1 MAVKERLPDVAILV
15 VNWNRKKD
23 ILNLLSALER
33 LDYGRHEI
41 FIVDNASTDGS
52 VEAVMELYPGIKII
66 RNEINL
72 GGTGGFNK
80 GLQHILQEQD
90 GKFEYVWLLDNDALV
105 DALALRELVN
115 VAELD
120 KAIGI
125 AGSKIMNPDN
135 PDIIVEMGA
144 FIDWKHGHVK
154 PFMRNTGN
162 REDLRDYYD
171 VDYVAVCSALVRTD
185 ALKRVGCMDERYFIF
200 WDDMDWGI
208 TFKRHGY
215 RVVAVNRS
223 VVYHPAFTEK
233 NKTAASYYYARRNPL
248 LTFSKHAGIF
258 YRVLSLFQQTRK
270 TTKKICF
277 LLVAGKP
284 ELAKVYLLSIIDFLR
299 NKWGKY
305 DHQIDL
311 TNKEK
316 AVIRDLSVYKRFI
329 VTPQGDK
336 KSILKII
343 QQIRQHVEEPY
354 IALLIQS
361 DRLSLFSGIEV
372 DEVIPVGNKKR
383 FGSLNTLITLLW
395 KRFDIAVAPP
405 EGTDRTFGSLSYAV
419 RDILTFEEDKNLFRL
434 DQSDGNPWKIVISY
448 ATGELTSLIV
458 FPFIFLGSLRY
469 RAAINQ
475 KI

>member
-1 MAVKERLPDVAILV
+1 
-15 VNWNRKKD
+15 
-23 ILNLLSALER
+23 
-33 LDYGRHEI
+33 
-41 FIVDNASTDGS
+41 
-52 VEAVMELYPGIKII
+52 
-66 RNEINL
+66 
-72 GGTGGFNK
+72 
-80 GLQHILQEQD
+80 
-90 GKFEYVWLLDNDALV
+90 
-105 DALALRELVN
+105 
-115 VAELD
+115 
-120 KAIGI
+120 
-125 AGSKIMNPDN
+125 
-135 PDIIVEMGA
+135 
-144 FIDWKHGHVK
+144 
-154 PFMRNTGN
+154 
-162 REDLRDYYD
+162 
-171 VDYVAVCSALVRTD
+171 
-185 ALKRVGCMDERYFIF
+185 
-200 WDDMDWGI
+200 
-208 TFKRHGY
+208 
-215 RVVAVNRS
+215 
-223 VVYHPAFTEK
+223 
-233 NKTAASYYYARRNPL
+233 
-248 LTFSKHAGIF
+248 
-258 YRVLSLFQQTRK
+258 
-270 TTKKICF
+270 
-277 LLVAGKP
+277 LVAGKP

-405 EGTDRTFGSLSYAV
+405 EGTDRTFGYLSYAV